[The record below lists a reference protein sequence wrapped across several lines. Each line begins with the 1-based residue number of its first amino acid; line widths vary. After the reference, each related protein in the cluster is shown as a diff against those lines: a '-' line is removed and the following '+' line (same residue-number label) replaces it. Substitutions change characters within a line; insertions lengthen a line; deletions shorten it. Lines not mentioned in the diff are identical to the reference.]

1 MVWGRGPLLRGFLG
15 VVCVTD
21 MYAVVLEPV
30 VSTFRVW
37 ELSTHWVLAL
47 RASDGWAESSD
58 EKRVEEKGAH
68 HVRVVSA
75 KCVVSRRVNDRRV
88 EGGLGGA
95 RNVCVVRV

>member
-1 MVWGRGPLLRGFLG
+1 MSVSFFVRRLCYRRVCSCIRSSRVNISRLG
-15 VVCVTD
+15 GVE
-21 MYAVVLEPV
+21 AV
-30 VSTFRVW
+30 
-37 ELSTHWVLAL
+37 VLAL

-68 HVRVVSA
+68 HVRVVSV
-75 KCVVSRRVNDRRV
+75 KCVVSRRVNDHRV